1 MSRST
6 FRREEQI
13 LPLNPQPADLP
24 ELEQISA
31 LNIPLDGPIDVS
43 SYLNNRFPSEQQLNA
58 NLTNFLD
65 QIDGALYRLDTQLS
79 SLMDRH
85 RNDTNPVN
93 ENVQTTLSSLST
105 AESSL
110 SELRQAAETATKSL
124 TDALEPATP
133 IYTALENTT
142 ATSKA
147 MEALITLDDAVAK
160 LEHAATSTS
169 LDNISGH
176 LHVFTAVREPLA
188 VFESQPAPKQL
199 SQLRARAAV
208 ATETLRST
216 VLTEFKR
223 YSDVLSVATSSSP
236 KVDSAVNRL
245 HTACLVA
252 EAMGSTVRAELLG
265 SYIKSRK
272 AAFRAAFEMDKS
284 GFAGVDK
291 RFAWLRKELRVN
303 WARLGGE
310 KVDRGWGRVFPNEWG
325 VARRVAEGIVAELR
339 EWTSQTLDIGA
350 DRDVA
355 IMIRALSKTKEFEI
369 ELDRRFGA
377 KGNASFVGMISESF
391 GPWMGAYVNQ
401 EDEHLKIV
409 LDELLRDE
417 TWLCEDSTVLKSG
430 TELFLVIKK
439 SMRTCASLDVRQ
451 PLFSL
456 HRVFRRHLSSYASA
470 LVKRLPG
477 FRENPL
483 ADSTNPNEYDRKMRQ
498 ACAIV
503 NTAEYCST
511 TVEQLEESLRRTV
524 EQAFMTDIDLS
535 AEREKFSAVAAKGV
549 QSIVSLIDEDLE
561 IDLKAMSSQNWATWP
576 EVGDTSTWAQS
587 MSAKLT
593 AAANDLVKSLEKHHF
608 RFLLEKLAVSFLSR
622 YRKHIYACELMN
634 NFGAQQILL
643 DSSTLKS
650 TLLGLPKS
658 VSAAVP
664 SAFVKQV
671 NREMGNIEAV
681 LKVILAP
688 LDVSVDTYV
697 ALVPNGTAE
706 DFQKILEI
714 KGLRRAEAAPL
725 VLNYSRRIG
734 PSQRL
739 KSNRST
745 PSSPRMSLQ
754 NRSPISASVP
764 TSKPELLDVNP
775 NAPESAAENQSAA
788 VGSMISLFDRLGSS
802 LKESGITDRIDQV
815 SSHFESTTDRL
826 KKEAA
831 ARGFRFG

>member
-6 FRREEQI
+6 LRVEEHNVPSI
-13 LPLNPQPADLP
+13 LLPEDLP
-24 ELEQISA
+24 DLDEITA
-31 LNIPLDGPIDVS
+31 LNIPLDSPIDVS
-43 SYLNNRFPSEQQLNA
+43 SYLNNRFPTEQELNT
-58 NLTNFLD
+58 NLTNFLE
-65 QIDGALYRLDTQLS
+65 QIDNALHRLDTQLS
-79 SLMDRH
+79 SLIDRH
-85 RNDTNPVN
+85 RNDTDPIN
-93 ENVQTTLSSLST
+93 ESVQSTLSSLSI
-105 AESSL
+105 AENSL
-110 SELRQAAETATKSL
+110 SDLKQAAEATTKSL
-124 TDALEPATP
+124 IDALEPATP
-133 IYTALENTT
+133 IYNALENTT
-142 ATSKA
+142 ATSRA
-147 MEALITLDDAVAK
+147 MEALVTLDDAVAK
-160 LEHAATSTS
+160 LEHAATLTS
-169 LDNISGH
+169 LENISGH
-176 LHVFTAVREPLA
+176 LHVFTAVRESLA
-188 VFESQPAPKQL
+188 LFDSQRAPKQL

-216 VLTEFKR
+216 VLSEFKR
-223 YSDVLSVATSSSP
+223 YSDVLAVETSPSP
-236 KVDSAVNRL
+236 KLDSAVNRL

-265 SYIKSRK
+265 TYIKSRK
-272 AAFRAAFEMDKS
+272 AAFRAAFEMDKT
-284 GFAGVDK
+284 GFASVDK
-291 RFAWLRKELRVN
+291 RFSWLRKELRVN

-310 KVDRGWGRVFPNEWG
+310 NTDRGWGKVFPHEWG
-325 VARRVAEGIVAELR
+325 VARRVAEGILAEMR
-339 EWTSQTLDIGA
+339 DWTSRTLDIGA

-355 IMIRALSKTKEFEI
+355 IMIRALSKGKEFEK
-369 ELDRRFGA
+369 ELDRRFEA
-377 KGNASFVGMISESF
+377 KGSTSFVGMISESF

-417 TWLCEDSTVLKSG
+417 CWVCEDSTVLKSG

-456 HRVFRRHLSSYASA
+456 YRVFRRHLSSYASA

-477 FRENPL
+477 FAQNPL
-483 ADSTNPNEYDRKMRQ
+483 ADSTNPEEYERTMHR

-511 TVEQLEESLRRTV
+511 TVDQLEESLRRTV
-524 EQAFMTDIDLS
+524 EQAYAIDIDLS
-535 AEREKFSAVAAKGV
+535 AEREKFAAVSAKGV
-549 QSIVSLIDEDLE
+549 QSIVALIDEDLE
-561 IDLKAMSSQNWATWP
+561 LDLKAMSSQNWANWP
-576 EVGDTSTWAQS
+576 EVGDTSSWVQS
-587 MSAKLT
+587 ISSKLT
-593 AAANDLVKSLEKHHF
+593 AVASDLVKSLEKHHF
-608 RFLLEKLAVSFLSR
+608 RFFLEKLAVSFLSR
-622 YRKHIYACELMN
+622 YRKHVYHCEQMN
-634 NFGAQQILL
+634 SFGAQQILL
-643 DSSTLKS
+643 DSSALKS
-650 TLLGLPKS
+650 TLLGLPTF
-658 VSAAVP
+658 VHAAVP
-664 SAFVKQV
+664 SAFVKKV
-671 NREMGNIEAV
+671 NREMGNVEAM

-706 DFQKILEI
+706 DFQQILEI

-725 VLNYSRRIG
+725 ILDYSRRIG

-739 KSNRST
+739 KSNRSI
-745 PSSPRMSLQ
+745 PASPRNSLQ
-754 NRSPISASVP
+754 NHSLAD
-764 TSKPELLDVNP
+764 TSLLP
-775 NAPESAAENQSAA
+775 SKSESANDSSNETGMSTESQSVA

>member
-6 FRREEQI
+6 LRAEAQI
-13 LPLNPQPADLP
+13 LPSHPQPADLP

-31 LNIPLDGPIDVS
+31 LNIPLDAPIDVS
-43 SYLNNRFPSEQQLNA
+43 SYLNDRFPSEQHLNE

-65 QIDGALYRLDTQLS
+65 QIDAALHRIDTQLS
-79 SLMDRH
+79 SLIDRH
-85 RNDTNPVN
+85 RNDTTPIS
-93 ENVQTTLSSLST
+93 ENVHATLSSLST
-105 AESSL
+105 AETSL
-110 SELRQAAETATKSL
+110 SDLKQAAENATTSL
-124 TDALEPATP
+124 TEALEPATP

-160 LEHAATSTS
+160 LENAATSSS
-169 LDNISGH
+169 LDNISSH
-176 LHVFTAVREPLA
+176 LHVFTAVRESLA
-188 VFESQPAPKQL
+188 VFDSQPEPKQL

-223 YSDVLSVATSSSP
+223 YSDVLSVATTSP
-236 KVDSAVNRL
+236 KGDSAANRL
-245 HTACLVA
+245 HSACLVA

-272 AAFRAAFEMDKS
+272 ASFRAAFEMDKS
-284 GFAGVDK
+284 GFASIDK

-310 KVDRGWGRVFPNEWG
+310 KVDRGWGKVFPSEWG

-339 EWTSQTLDIGA
+339 EWTARTLDVGA

-355 IMIRALSKTKEFEI
+355 IMIRALSKTKEFEV
-369 ELDRRFGA
+369 ELDRRFEATGST
-377 KGNASFVGMISESF
+377 SFVGMISESF

-401 EDEHLKIV
+401 EDEHLRVV
-409 LDELLRDE
+409 LSELLRDE
-417 TWLCEDSTVLKSG
+417 TWVCEDSAVLKSG

-470 LVKRLPG
+470 LVRHLPG
-477 FRENPL
+477 FGENPL
-483 ADSTNPNEYDRKMRQ
+483 ADSSNPKEYERKMRQ

-511 TVEQLEESLRRTV
+511 TVEQLEESLRKTV
-524 EQAFMTDIDLS
+524 EQAYMIDIDLS
-535 AEREKFSAVAAKGV
+535 AEREKFSAVSAKGV
-549 QSIVSLIDEDLE
+549 QSVVALIDEDLE
-561 IDLKAMSSQNWATWP
+561 IDLKAMSSQNWATWA

-587 MSAKLT
+587 ISAKLT
-593 AAANDLVKSLEKHHF
+593 AAAHDLVKSLEKYHF
-608 RFLLEKLAVSFLSR
+608 RFFLEKLALSFLSR
-622 YRKHIYACELMN
+622 YRKHVYHCEQMN

-650 TLLGLPKS
+650 ALLGLPAS
-658 VSAAVP
+658 VHVTVP

-671 NREMGNIEAV
+671 NREMGHVEAM

-688 LDVSVDTYV
+688 LEVSVDTYV

-739 KSNRST
+739 KSNKSV
-745 PSSPRMSLQ
+745 PASPRNSRQ
-754 NRSPISASVP
+754 TNSSIATSIS
-764 TSKPELLDVNP
+764 TSKSELDGGES
-775 NAPESAAENQSAA
+775 NAADGTLENQNVA